1 MNLVGVLEPLVA
13 LAPSPMTMGV
23 SARVPGIDELDVER
37 IVPAL
42 RAAVD
47 GAAGHAMAGKLGL
60 ATEDV
65 LQTLGAGDALDG
77 IADRG
82 ARAVDAAIADIT
94 LIAKDCLREVVGHI
108 MATSAMP
115 SPGAILGAAGI
126 VPLVEEHKLLAQQ
139 RLRELG
145 NELSGLTREVESVAL
160 PHTAKA
166 PEMGAQVRGGDLL
179 ASDREGVGYS
189 HAGLQAGGESTVVG
203 APSPQ
208 AAAAVSAA
216 KTALGT
222 PYQWG
227 GNVPG
232 VGLDCSGLTQWA
244 YGQAGVDIPRTAD
257 AQAIGAQVS
266 RDQLAPG
273 DLVVW
278 DGHVAM
284 AVGDGHMIEA
294 GDPVQINP
302 VRTDNIGMNFL
313 GFYRPTA

>member
-1 MNLVGVLEPLVA
+1 MNIVSLLEPLA
-13 LAPSPMTMGV
+13 SLAPSPMDVGL
-23 SARVPGIDELDVER
+23 SARLPAVGDLGVEQIVPGI
-37 IVPAL
+37 
-42 RAAVD
+42 RAAVE
-47 GAAGHAMAGKLGL
+47 GL
-60 ATEDV
+60 
-65 LQTLGAGDALDG
+65 AGDAMSAKLGSAVDSVQQSLGVGDELDG

-82 ARAVDAAIADIT
+82 ASAVDAAIADIT
-94 LIAKDCLREVVGHI
+94 LIAKDCLRDVVEHVLS
-108 MATSAMP
+108 TSAMP
-115 SPGAILGAAGI
+115 GPLAWINGAGVL
-126 VPLVEEHKLLAQQ
+126 PLVEEHRLRAQQ
-139 RLRELG
+139 RLQELG
-145 NELSGLTREVESVAL
+145 SELGGLTREVEGVEIPHSPGAPVASNSL
-160 PHTAKA
+160 HPTSTLHSHEGATASIGTA
-166 PEMGAQVRGGDLL
+166 
-179 ASDREGVGYS
+179 
-189 HAGLQAGGESTVVG
+189 AGGESMVAG
-203 APSPQ
+203 APNAQ

-244 YGQAGVDIPRTAD
+244 YAQAGVQIPRTAD
-257 AQAIGAQVS
+257 AQAIGMQVS

-284 AVGDGHMIEA
+284 AVGDGQMIEA

-302 VRTDNIGMNFL
+302 VRTENIGMNFL